1 MQFENYLEKEIIE
14 KLNKFNFVIND
25 IKVGFANITFAYD
38 NPELLRLLTIR
49 GNAVTSG
56 KFDRLPAINEKLQE
70 LKVTKKNKLIRPV
83 AAFLTFNTQE
93 GYERALKYWGPG
105 SENLFSEPT
114 EAHKFCDT
122 LIKVKPAPEPS
133 NIIWENRHI
142 TPNVQLRNKIIV
154 SFGILCLLGLAFALF
169 TFAKIKV
176 ASIQEKYPPTF
187 DCSDI

>member
-49 GNAVTSG
+49 GSAVTSG

-70 LKVTKKNKLIRPV
+70 LKETKKNKLIRPV

-93 GYERALKYWGPG
+93 GYERSLRYWGPEG
-105 SENLFSEPT
+105 ARKFSELT
-114 EAHKFCDT
+114 ENHKFCDT
-122 LIKVKPAPEPS
+122 
-133 NIIWENRHI
+133 
-142 TPNVQLRNKIIV
+142 
-154 SFGILCLLGLAFALF
+154 
-169 TFAKIKV
+169 
-176 ASIQEKYPPTF
+176 
-187 DCSDI
+187 